1 MGTPARRE
9 VKMRRLYCIAFYII
23 AIILSFLLAYYLGYA
38 FLAIIPGAFLGVIE
52 KRSIRISAGFVI
64 GFLSSILLYL
74 SFPSLHLIAKE
85 TQLVSGIPYSALIA
99 IFPLIFGVIEASS
112 AGFFGEVLQWKKR

>member
-1 MGTPARRE
+1 
-9 VKMRRLYCIAFYII
+9 MRRLYCIAFYII

-38 FLAIIPGAFLGVIE
+38 LLAIIPGAFLGVIE

-85 TQLVSGIPYSALIA
+85 TQLISGIPYSALIA